1 MRMVL
6 LLRRGFVCLELD
18 VPEIEPPEDDL
29 HRKRWVRENKEVV
42 LTELVRLLDE
52 TGRVGNKS
60 QLLHD
65 LWNREKRSGTAL
77 GEGVAIPHVRTL
89 KVREPA
95 LGFARS
101 TRGVE
106 FGAPDGQPVHLF
118 FLIVGP
124 PYDDRVY
131 LRVYRALGELLQ
143 STEARERLMS
153 ATSEGEVYQVLN
165 T

>member
-1 MRMVL
+1 MRMAQ
-6 LLRRGFVCLELD
+6 LLRRGFVCLELE

-29 HRKRWVRENKEVV
+29 HRKRWVRENKEIV

-52 TGRVGNKS
+52 RGRVGNKS
-60 QLLHD
+60 QLFHD
-65 LWNREKRSGTAL
+65 LWNREKKASTAL
-77 GEGVAIPHVRTL
+77 GDGIAIPHVRTM

-106 FGAPDGQPVHLF
+106 FGAPNGQPVHLF

-131 LRVYRALGELLQ
+131 LRVYRAIGELLQ
-143 STEARERLMS
+143 SEEVRERLMS
-153 ATSEGEVYQVLN
+153 ATTEGEIYHVLSG
-165 T
+165 